1 MKKYLYLSLFSLLV
15 SCSNDISDET
25 SGVSKKVDELSLY
38 KDLIA
43 IESQIFSIADNPKKR
58 IELQKAGKQL
68 YSLSTRYIFESNE
81 YNLEHVY
88 ELAALGAEVSEKYND
103 AINYLYQAQ
112 RNFPKSDKAS
122 IYLFNRGRILE
133 SKLNKTKEAKIA
145 YQELI
150 ELYPKDSLAITMKLY
165 LESELIDKSEDELL
179 EFLESASNQ

>member
-1 MKKYLYLSLFSLLV
+1 MKKYLYLSLLLIFV

-25 SGVSKKVDELSLY
+25 IGVSEKVDELSVY
-38 KDLIA
+38 DELIS
-43 IESQIFSIADNPKKR
+43 IENQIFSIADNPKKR
-58 IELQKAGKQL
+58 IELQKSGRQL
-68 YSLSTRYIFESNE
+68 YSLSTKYIIDSNK

-112 RNFPKSDKAS
+112 RNFPKSDKAA

-133 SKLNKTKEAKIA
+133 TKLNKTKEAKIA
-145 YQELI
+145 YHELI

-179 EFLESASNQ
+179 EFLESSSNQ